1 MITNFYVK
9 LVKKMYSLLEGLIFK
24 KSSFFIKKNTLLI
37 LRLDSI
43 GDYIL
48 FRNFIEVIKISE
60 KYKNYKITLCGNFW
74 WKDLAENLDINYI
87 DKFIWVD
94 YTKMNDFKYRF
105 EIYKKIH
112 SQNFEVLIH
121 PSFSRDAISD
131 GIVTHSGAKQK
142 IGYNG
147 DFVNLNKL
155 QKDTNDKSYTHLIP
169 SLSKYKFEFYRN
181 LDFFEQLLSQKI
193 PILKP
198 EIKHT
203 PSIENKIIICPGAKD
218 AFRRWDPKKFAQLCD
233 GLKAKFPLDEFT
245 ICGSEQDSI
254 LATEII
260 HNSNISFTDLTGK
273 LNLIELIQII
283 AQAKLVITNDSG
295 PFHIAVA
302 LGKKVI
308 CISNGNNYGRFSPY
322 PKQMNTN
329 SKTIYPFQLLAFT
342 EADRLEKFCKE
353 VKNIDINE
361 IDPKQVFI
369 EIKKYFFNT

>member
-1 MITNFYVK
+1 LGT
-9 LVKKMYSLLEGLIFK
+9 
-24 KSSFFIKKNTLLI
+24 
-37 LRLDSI
+37 
-43 GDYIL
+43 
-48 FRNFIEVIKISE
+48 
-60 KYKNYKITLCGNFW
+60 
-74 WKDLAENLDINYI
+74 
-87 DKFIWVD
+87 
-94 YTKMNDFKYRF
+94 
-105 EIYKKIH
+105 
-112 SQNFEVLIH
+112 
-121 PSFSRDAISD
+121 
-131 GIVTHSGAKQK
+131 
-142 IGYNG
+142 
-147 DFVNLNKL
+147 
-155 QKDTNDKSYTHLIP
+155 
-169 SLSKYKFEFYRN
+169 
-181 LDFFEQLLSQKI
+181 
-193 PILKP
+193 
-198 EIKHT
+198 
-203 PSIENKIIICPGAKD
+203 
-218 AFRRWDPKKFAQLCD
+218 KKFAQLCD